1 MKKTEN
7 DNRPG
12 GIIAVNKPAKIT
24 SHDVVYKI
32 RKLFGT
38 SRVGHTGTLDPLA
51 TGVLVVLI
59 GRAAKAC
66 EYIAKDKKRYT
77 ALLRLGYETDTEDI
91 TGNVTKE
98 YILDANAVY
107 PTEDEVKSVA
117 ESFVGKTVQIPPMY
131 SALKVNGQKLC
142 DLARRGIEVERTARE
157 IEIYSVSVEKTDDKR
172 EFVLSVYC
180 SGGTYIRTLCADI
193 GKKLGCGG
201 VMASLCR
208 DEANGIDLSCAY
220 TLEEL
225 EKMSEQERNDA
236 LIPTSKMFEDYP
248 SVCLENFYE
257 KLFRDGCPIY
267 LKKLHI
273 DICTDTYVRVCG
285 NDGGFFALG
294 KIIDTACGKAV
305 KSCKIFDLK
314 ITK

>member
-12 GIIAVNKPAKIT
+12 GIIAVNKPAGIT
-24 SHDVVYKI
+24 SHDVVYKM

-77 ALLRLGYETDTEDI
+77 ATLRLGYETDTEDI
-91 TGNVTKE
+91 TGNVTVE
-98 YILDANAVY
+98 HIPSDGAY
-107 PTEDEVKSVA
+107 PTEDDVRSAV

-142 DLARRGIEVERTARE
+142 DLARRGIEVERIARE

-172 EFVLSVYC
+172 EFILSVHC

-201 VMASLCR
+201 VMASLRR
-208 DEANGIDLSCAY
+208 DEANGIALSDAY
-220 TLEEL
+220 TLDAL
-225 EKMSEQERNDA
+225 EVMNEQERENA
-236 LIPTSKMFEDYP
+236 LIPTSRIFEDYLCI
-248 SVCLENFYE
+248 CLESFYE
-257 KLFRDGCPIY
+257 KLFRDGCRIY

-273 DICTDTYVRVCG
+273 DLPSDAYVRVCDR
-285 NDGGFFALG
+285 DGGFFALG
-294 KIIDTACGKAV
+294 KVIDTAEGKAV

-314 ITK
+314 VTK